1 MLLNIRITNLQKK
14 HLSEVYDLLKSNV
27 SKFRPNKNQY
37 NLIWKKLS
45 KQKNNYFIVA
55 KNNKD
60 LLGFGSLSII
70 LKVRGSKQGVIED
83 IVVKKKFRKNKIG
96 RSIVL
101 KLLEIAKKQKCYKV
115 ILQSPKKNLTFY
127 KKIGFITI
135 HKSMHKLLKF

>member
-1 MLLNIRITNLQKK
+1 MLLHIRITNLQKK

-27 SKFRPNKNQY
+27 SKFTPNKNQY
-37 NLIWKKLS
+37 NLIWKNLS

-70 LKVRGSKQGVIED
+70 LKVRGEKQGVIED

-135 HKSMHKLLKF
+135 HKSMQKLLKF

>member
-1 MLLNIRITNLQKK
+1 MLLKIRITNLQKK

-70 LKVRGSKQGVIED
+70 LKVRGNKQGVIED

-115 ILQSPKKNLTFY
+115 VLQSPKKNLTFY

-135 HKSMHKLLKF
+135 HKSMQKLLKF

>member
-1 MLLNIRITNLQKK
+1 MLLKFKITNLQKK

-70 LKVRGSKQGVIED
+70 LKVRGNKQGVIED

-127 KKIGFITI
+127 KKIGFTTI
-135 HKSMHKLLKF
+135 HKSMQKLLKF